1 MTIQF
6 MPLLASNYNSNK
18 YIDYVM
24 ADKEPVILK
33 R

>member
-1 MTIQF
+1 MTIPVYAF
-6 MPLLASNYNSNK
+6 ASNYNSNK